1 MQACDSERMNVHA
14 HPLERTG
21 ILRITGGICSKEQAL
36 ALKAALEDL
45 PGVYEVGMTR
55 DAIMLRL
62 DPELAHEQQLYE
74 AVKLMGFHASDF
86 FLGES

>member
-1 MQACDSERMNVHA
+1 MNVHA

-21 ILRITGGICSKEQAL
+21 FLRISGGIHSDEQAL

-45 PGVYEVGMTR
+45 PGVYGTAVTR
-55 DAIMLRL
+55 DAVVLRL
-62 DPELAHEQQLYE
+62 DPELAHDQQLYE

-86 FLGES
+86 FLAES

>member
-1 MQACDSERMNVHA
+1 MNAHV

-21 ILRITGGICSKEQAL
+21 VLRVTGGIHSDEQAM

-45 PGVYEVGMTR
+45 PGVYNTTMTR

-62 DPELAHEQQLYE
+62 DPDLAHEQQLYE

-86 FLGES
+86 FLAES